1 MKHIIHFVEKYDD
14 VAEAL
19 KNCTLCLI
27 TALIILGLAPA
38 IMILQAA
45 NF

>member
-1 MKHIIHFVEKYDD
+1 MKHIIHFMEKYDD

>member
-1 MKHIIHFVEKYDD
+1 MKHIIQYMNKYED

-19 KNCTLCLI
+19 KNCTLCLM
-27 TALIILGLAPA
+27 TAMFILGLAPL
-38 IMILQAA
+38 IMILQVS

>member
-1 MKHIIHFVEKYDD
+1 MKHVIHFMNKYED

-19 KNCTLCLI
+19 KNCALCVM
-27 TALIILGLAPA
+27 TAMIILGLAPL
-38 IMILQAA
+38 IMMLQVS

>member
-1 MKHIIHFVEKYDD
+1 MKHMIHFIEKYDD

-27 TALIILGLAPA
+27 TALMILGLAPA
-38 IMILQAA
+38 IVILQAA

>member
-1 MKHIIHFVEKYDD
+1 MKHIIQYMNKYED

-19 KNCTLCLI
+19 KNCALCI
-27 TALIILGLAPA
+27 MTATIILGLAPL
-38 IMILQAA
+38 IMMLQVA

>member
-1 MKHIIHFVEKYDD
+1 MKHVIHFMNKYED

-19 KNCTLCLI
+19 KNCTLCI
-27 TALIILGLAPA
+27 MTATRILGLAPL
-38 IMILQAA
+38 IMMLQVA

>member
-1 MKHIIHFVEKYDD
+1 MKHIIRYMNKYED

-19 KNCTLCLI
+19 KNCTLCLL
-27 TALIILGLAPA
+27 TATIILGLAPL
-38 IMILQAA
+38 IMILHVS

>member
-1 MKHIIHFVEKYDD
+1 MKHVIHFMNKYED

-19 KNCTLCLI
+19 KNCTLSLL
-27 TALIILGLAPA
+27 TATIVLGLAPL

>member
-1 MKHIIHFVEKYDD
+1 MKHIIQYMNKYED

-19 KNCTLCLI
+19 KNCTLCI
-27 TALIILGLAPA
+27 MTATIILGLAPL
-38 IMILQAA
+38 IMMLQVA